1 MNTQFLRFNESAL
14 KSGLFQLNPVLGR
27 ELKHVAETFVT
38 LAKSASDQTSHD
50 DEDDAA
56 ETTLE
61 AIVQLHDAASSTQTS
76 RERRQP
82 LPIPQHTNIG
92 WGYAATLDDSPPPRN
107 TAIVQNQSLQHRS
120 FFSDDYDTSNQLSVV
135 RSSHKSFLYS
145 TSVGQI
151 MDPVSAPS
159 NDNSQSSEALPF
171 GLVDFT
177 HRPYSPPLDHHP
189 HIYNVSIPSPLLNSR
204 AKLPSP
210 PPLPIHSLTTK
221 TPKPAWTYSHDEVTF
236 ARRLTRA
243 SLETGFHLLSGAN
256 LRPAALN
263 YVFKLS
269 LPYMGLDELRDRF
282 KLLLARSTEEDLD
295 SWDTPFIHLGGAGT
309 HYPRKDKHG
318 NVVPVP
324 NSWTVRNI
332 GPPRAKLVRAE
343 SSVDPSQNHD
353 LNIDLTGFEGEWFDA
368 NDVQGYLEE
377 EKGCHID
384 PKDSF
389 AEVFIEV
396 EDDETH
402 NSVELD
408 PTVGSLLFGKKLN
421 LDFSDIA
428 HSSDASPG
436 LSSGSSSEPTSS
448 SKSTPQN
455 SAGGMDAI
463 FGGQSEAPF
472 GLDMGMDSN
481 MNGFDFGKFDHASLY
496 DQPLGLDLAPGYD
509 NNMNTTMAGFSTS
522 GFGGMESLGLDLMG
536 GEVEHSPI
544 AKPKQ
549 KKAAWI
555 DVSKFIDGEYPFIL
569 RVPGDVPF
577 LKAQTRFRYLRC
589 DEKG

>member
-1 MNTQFLRFNESAL
+1 LKQENSQLQSIIEQMNTQFLRFNDSAL

-50 DEDDAA
+50 EEDDAA
-56 ETTLE
+56 ELNLDG
-61 AIVQLHDAASSTQTS
+61 IVKLHDETSSVRAS
-76 RERRQP
+76 REQRQP
-82 LPIPQHTNIG
+82 LPVPQHTNVG
-92 WGYAATLDDSPPPRN
+92 WGYAATLDDSPPPRDPTN
-107 TAIVQNQSLQHRS
+107 VQNPSLQQRN
-120 FFSDDYDTSNQLSVV
+120 FFSDDYDTSNQLSLV
-135 RSSHKSFLYS
+135 RSSPKSFLYGS

-151 MDPVSAPS
+151 MDPVSTLP
-159 NDNSQSSEALPF
+159 NDNSQSSQALPF

-177 HRPYSPPLDHHP
+177 HRPYSPPLDNHP
-189 HIYNVSIPSPLLNSR
+189 QIYSVHIPSPLLNSR
-204 AKLPSP
+204 SKLPSP
-210 PPLPIHSLTTK
+210 PLLPIPSLTTK
-221 TPKPAWTYSHDEVTF
+221 TLKPAWTYSHDEVTF

-269 LPYMGLDELRDRF
+269 LPYLNLDELRDRF
-282 KLLLARSTEEDLD
+282 KVLLARSTEEDLD

-309 HYPRKDKHG
+309 HYPKKDKHG

-353 LNIDLTGFEGEWFDA
+353 LHIDLTGFEGEWFDA
-368 NDVQGYLEE
+368 HDVQGYLEE

-389 AEVFIEV
+389 AEVSIEA
-396 EDDETH
+396 EDEETPDTATM
-402 NSVELD
+402 D
-408 PTVGSLLFGKKLN
+408 PTVGSLLFSKKLN
-421 LDFSDIA
+421 IDFSDIA
-428 HSSDASPG
+428 HAPDTSPG

-448 SKSTPQN
+448 SKSTPAN
-455 SAGGMDAI
+455 SGGGMEAI

-472 GLDMGMDSN
+472 GLDMDMDSN

-536 GEVEHSPI
+536 GEVEHSTI
-544 AKPKQ
+544 VKPKQ

-555 DVSKFIDGEYPFIL
+555 DVSKFIDGEYPSSCRSLVMF
-569 RVPGDVPF
+569 PS
-577 LKAQTRFRYLRC
+577 
-589 DEKG
+589 